1 MTTLFE
7 GGQSMRWMIWLLA
20 AALAVVASP
29 ALADIPEIPDD
40 VDSDTVGLPVNPIR
54 AGNLEVMP
62 IMSVRFSAGAMVYRA
77 GFSVGY
83 FITNAHQFGGSF
95 VMGNRVWDRTNRRE
109 VQPLG
114 QTAPMTSG
122 NLLFVD
128 EGFGSSLTGFYRLNL
143 PIKIQK
149 RTYPFLEVF
158 AGRDFGWGDVR
169 EVGAGA
175 GVRKFVGRRTAVTS
189 QYAFTAMFA
198 DGLHVTRHV
207 VTAGVSLY
215 FN

>member
-1 MTTLFE
+1 MK
-7 GGQSMRWMIWLLA
+7 WMILLLVV
-20 AALAVVASP
+20 ALAGVASP
-29 ALADIPEIPDD
+29 VFADLPGVPDD
-40 VDSDTVGLPVNPIR
+40 EDSDTVGLPVNPIR
-54 AGNLEVMP
+54 AGKLEVMP
-62 IMSVRFSAGAMVYRA
+62 IMSVRFAAGAMVYRA
-77 GFSVGY
+77 GLSIGY
-83 FITNAHQFGGSF
+83 SLTNLHQFGGSF
-95 VMGNRVWDRTNRRE
+95 VMGNRVWDRVSRRE

-114 QTAPMTSG
+114 QTAPTTSG
-122 NLLFVD
+122 NLLSVD

-143 PIKIQK
+143 PIRIQK

-158 AGRDFGWGDVR
+158 GGRDFGWGDVK
-169 EVGAGA
+169 ELGAGA

-198 DGLHVTRHV
+198 DNQHVTRHV